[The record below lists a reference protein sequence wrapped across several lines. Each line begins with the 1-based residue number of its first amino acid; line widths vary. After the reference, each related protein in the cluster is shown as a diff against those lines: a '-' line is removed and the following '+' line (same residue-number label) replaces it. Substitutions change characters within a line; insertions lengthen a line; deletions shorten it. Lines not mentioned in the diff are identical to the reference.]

1 MGFLFITLQLM
12 PNIAIISPSV
22 RNGRKSHRIALYF
35 LNLINEMNLAESE
48 ILDLLKYNFPLFN
61 ERLKYIESPS
71 SDMITFSEKI
81 KSADGVIIISP
92 EYNGGSPASLKNA
105 IDLLTNEWRRKP
117 VAFVTV
123 SDGNFGGTQAI
134 ISLQFTLWKL
144 GALTVP
150 AILRLPNIISSFDE
164 NGVPAEKQ
172 SIDKRGTAFV
182 NQLLWQIEAKKRMF

>member
-1 MGFLFITLQLM
+1 MSH
-12 PNIAIISPSV
+12 IAIISPSV
-22 RNGRKSHRIALYF
+22 RKGRKSHRIALYF
-35 LNLINEMNLAESE
+35 LNLIKEMNLAEVE

-61 ERLKYIESPS
+61 ERLKFMESPS
-71 SDMITFSEKI
+71 ADMIDFAEKI
-81 KSADGVIIISP
+81 KSADGVLIISP

-105 IDLLTNEWRRKP
+105 IDLLTDEWHSKP

-150 AILRLPNIISSFDE
+150 ATMRLPNIISTFNES
-164 NGVPAEKQ
+164 GVPADIQ
-172 SIDKRGTAFV
+172 GINKRGNAFIKE
-182 NQLLWQIEAKKRMF
+182 LLRQIEAKKRML

>member
-1 MGFLFITLQLM
+1 MGFLFIKVYLM

-22 RNGRKSHRIALYF
+22 RKGRKSHRIALYF
-35 LNLINEMNLAESE
+35 LNLINVKNLAESE

-61 ERLKYIESPS
+61 ERLKYMESPS

-105 IDLLTNEWRRKP
+105 IDLLTDEWRRKP

-164 NGVPAEKQ
+164 NGVPADKQ

>member
-1 MGFLFITLQLM
+1 M
-12 PNIAIISPSV
+12 PKIAIISPSV
-22 RNGRKSHRIALYF
+22 RKGRKSHRIALYF
-35 LNLINEMNLAESE
+35 LNLIKEMNLAEVE

-61 ERLKYIESPS
+61 ERLKFMESPS
-71 SDMITFSEKI
+71 ADMIDFAEKI
-81 KSADGVIIISP
+81 KSADGVLIISP

-105 IDLLTNEWRRKP
+105 IDLLTDEWHRKP

-150 AILRLPNIISSFDE
+150 ATMRLPNIISTFDE
-164 NGVPAEKQ
+164 NGVPADIQ
-172 SIDKRGTAFV
+172 GINKRGNAFIKE
-182 NQLLWQIEAKKRMF
+182 LLRQIEAKKRML